1 MGQKRKILKT
11 IRGNKKARKRL
22 SRAMKDRKVS
32 RKELK
37 KVVAAGGVT
46 EKQALQI
53 RKRLRKS
60 EKFDT
65 KLSKKKVRSLFPQSN
80 LNDGSSTYDG
90 EDDENQGFVDTV
102 DPYEG
107 IEIPDYSDQFKGM
120 NDAIS
125 SMQTSFGNTLAGL
138 TNQLNAE
145 RLAADERM
153 AEMGKAFQQQLAQRG
168 DRPRVSGIRFADR
181 GTGGATTGQLMRRGI
196 RGTFGRSGDRLMQI
210 SSLNI

>member
-1 MGQKRKILKT
+1 MGQKRKILRT

-22 SRAMKDRKVS
+22 SRAMKDRKVN

-37 KVVAAGGVT
+37 KVVDAGGVT
-46 EKQALQI
+46 EKQALRI

-65 KLSKKKVRSLFPQSN
+65 KLSKKKVRSLFPQNN
-80 LNDGSSTYDG
+80 LNDGSTTVD
-90 EDDENQGFVDTV
+90 DDESQGFAGTV
-102 DPYEG
+102 EPYEG
-107 IEIPDYSDQFKGM
+107 MEFPDYSDQFKGM

-153 AEMGKAFQQQLAQRG
+153 AEMGKSFQQQLAQRG

-181 GTGGATTGQLMRRGI
+181 GTGGATTGQLMRKGI
-196 RGTFGRSGDRLMQI
+196 RGTFGRSGDRIMQI

>member
-1 MGQKRKILKT
+1 MGQKRKILQT
-11 IRGNKKARKRL
+11 VRGNKKARKRL
-22 SRAMKDRKVS
+22 SRAMKDRKVN

-37 KVVAAGGVT
+37 KVVDAGGVT

-65 KLSKKKVRSLFPQSN
+65 KLSKKKVRSLFPQNN
-80 LNDGSSTYDG
+80 LNDGSTYDG
-90 EDDENQGFVDTV
+90 EDESQGFEATV
-102 DPYEG
+102 EPYEG
-107 IEIPDYSDQFKGM
+107 MEFPDYSDQFKGM

-125 SMQTSFGNTLAGL
+125 GMQTSFGNTLAGL

-153 AEMGKAFQQQLAQRG
+153 AKMGKAFQQQLAQRG

-181 GTGGATTGQLMRRGI
+181 GTGGATTGQLMRKGI

>member
-1 MGQKRKILKT
+1 MGQKRKILRT

-153 AEMGKAFQQQLAQRG
+153 AEMGKSFQQQLAQRG
-168 DRPRVSGIRFADR
+168 D
-181 GTGGATTGQLMRRGI
+181 
-196 RGTFGRSGDRLMQI
+196 
-210 SSLNI
+210 

>member
-22 SRAMKDRKVS
+22 SRAMKDRKVN

-37 KVVAAGGVT
+37 KVVDAGGVT
-46 EKQALQI
+46 EKQALRI

-65 KLSKKKVRSLFPQSN
+65 KLSKKKVRSLFPQNN
-80 LNDGSSTYDG
+80 LNDGSTTVD
-90 EDDENQGFVDTV
+90 DDESQGFAGTV
-102 DPYEG
+102 EPYEG
-107 IEIPDYSDQFKGM
+107 MEFPDYSDQFKGM

-153 AEMGKAFQQQLAQRG
+153 AEMGKSFQQQLAQRG

-181 GTGGATTGQLMRRGI
+181 GTGGATTGQLMRKGI
-196 RGTFGRSGDRLMQI
+196 RGTFGRSGDRIMQI